1 MSTFTIGNA
10 SNIPLNTQ
18 SGSIPNMGTALLDWF
33 QYITFG
39 QITKTTVGFQVSE
52 ALMNINFWGIVQPLS
67 GRQLN
72 MKPEGQRKWAWS
84 EIYAQSAPAG
94 AIVSLNVDDVITY
107 QTKQFRIMTRRE
119 YALYGYVY
127 FEMVEDYVFSGPPTP

>member
-72 MKPEGQRKWAWS
+72 MKPEGQRKWNWI
-84 EIYAQSAPAG
+84 EVFAQASPAG
-94 AIVSLNVDDVITY
+94 AVLDLSIDDVIVY
-107 QTKQFRIMTRRE
+107 LGIQYRVMTRRQ
-119 YALYGYVY
+119 YALYSYVY
-127 FEMVEDYVFSGPPTP
+127 YEFAQDYTGSVPTP